1 MKKQN
6 YFITLWNEP
15 YSNLNIFEKF
25 LSIGTLPIAIFIL
38 PFRTENK
45 EKLYKDA
52 SLINNQIM
60 SDYQKIKNNI
70 GGIFEKRK

>member
-15 YSNLNIFEKF
+15 YSNLNIFEKL